1 MGAVREYFAAIG
13 RSIATLGDGMA
24 VTFSYLLRKPTTI
37 QYPDRSG
44 GPVVAMLP
52 ERSRGILENDI
63 ERCTGCGMCAKQC
76 SIDCIKV
83 VVEKNLE
90 TKTRILTSFK
100 IDIAKC
106 MFCGHCVDACPVGSL
121 RHSHEFEG
129 AMYDID
135 RLTFEFVDE
144 PRPVAKPPKKG
155 VEVVGKPLGS
165 IARNFLYEADGQPP
179 EPKPRPKPAEKK
191 PEVKAEPEKKPEAPA
206 EPEKKPEVKAEPEK
220 KPEAPAEPEKKP
232 ETQAEPEKKPEAPAE
247 PGKEPKKDPQKPS
260 EPDSGNGGTT

>member
-1 MGAVREYFAAIG
+1 MGAVSEYFAAIG
-13 RSIATLGDGMA
+13 RSITSLGDGMA

-37 QYPDRSG
+37 QYPDRCG

-63 ERCTGCGMCAKQC
+63 ERCTGCGMCSKQC
-76 SIDCIKV
+76 PIDCIRV

-90 TKTRILTSFK
+90 TKTRILTSFE
-100 IDIAKC
+100 IDIGKC
-106 MFCGHCVDACPVGSL
+106 MFCGLCVEACPVGSL

-129 AMYDID
+129 AMYDIS

-155 VEVVGKPLGS
+155 VEVIGKPLGS

-179 EPKPRPKPAEKK
+179 EPKPRPKPAENK
-191 PEVKAEPEKKPEAPA
+191 PEVKAEPVEKPEA
-206 EPEKKPEVKAEPEK
+206 KPEPEK
-220 KPEAPAEPEKKP
+220 KPEAKAEPEK
-232 ETQAEPEKKPEAPAE
+232 EPQ
-247 PGKEPKKDPQKPS
+247 KDPQKPS
-260 EPDSGNGGTT
+260 EPDSGNGGTA